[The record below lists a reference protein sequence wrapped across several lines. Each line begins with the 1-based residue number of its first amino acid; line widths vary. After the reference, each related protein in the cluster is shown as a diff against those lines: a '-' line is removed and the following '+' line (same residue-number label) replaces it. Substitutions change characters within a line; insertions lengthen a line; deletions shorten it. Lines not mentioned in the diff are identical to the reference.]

1 MYRRDERERV
11 RMREKKKRQQQGRE
25 REMQRERDCK
35 MDGER
40 EINKIQFQTIFAKW
54 CRAAGSDANFANSN
68 KDDSSDRYR
77 EFLMAHRQFSFLRQL
92 RWAHQRADED
102 LKEGSLAIECPACP
116 QPLMNMDPNWRE
128 GSAVVM

>member
-40 EINKIQFQTIFAKW
+40 EINKIYSE
-54 CRAAGSDANFANSN
+54 RGSD
-68 KDDSSDRYR
+68 DSER
-77 EFLMAHRQFSFLRQL
+77 
-92 RWAHQRADED
+92 
-102 LKEGSLAIECPACP
+102 
-116 QPLMNMDPNWRE
+116 
-128 GSAVVM
+128 